1 MSRYE
6 SSKFVRD
13 PKVMNKD
20 VLAQACDK
28 LGWKYVLK
36 GDDLL
41 ITDLGGR
48 EKLHG
53 EFALKVS
60 GDTVTYN
67 SYNVLFTSC
76 QISCFSQTASHTY

>member
-13 PKVMNKD
+13 PKVMNKE

-41 ITDLGGR
+41 ITDLGGK

-53 EFALKVS
+53 A
-60 GDTVTYN
+60 
-67 SYNVLFTSC
+67 TS
-76 QISCFSQTASHTY
+76 STPGTP